1 MIYRK
6 MTLRLANDI
15 LEQLENDLEIGLK
28 EVIELEGIKFYL
40 NKERL
45 KRDIQ
50 DVKTWLNE
58 LYWKAKAYQEVNI

>member
-6 MTLRLANDI
+6 MTLRLANNI

-58 LYWKAKAYQEVNI
+58 LYWKAKEYQEENI

>member
-6 MTLRLANDI
+6 MTLRLANNI
-15 LEQLENDLEIGLK
+15 LEQLKNDLEIGLK

-58 LYWKAKAYQEVNI
+58 LYWKANI